1 MGVAAGLAPAAIIAA
16 AAFFAPQ
23 TALAADGPAGIA
35 FAQAEEGTF
44 WCRDADSRR
53 AFDCALKRCATEAG
67 GQECQVT
74 RWCLPAGWSGL
85 MVVWLPEFHA
95 TQIVCGLPDQAAV
108 GGALRAICDAGAEFT
123 RCDFVRTIDPDGTD
137 YEVGDSSWPGPADAA
152 AAK

>member
-1 MGVAAGLAPAAIIAA
+1 MAVAAGLARAALVAA
-16 AAFFAPQ
+16 AALLAPQ
-23 TALAADGPAGIA
+23 PALADGPVGIA

-44 WCRDADSRR
+44 WCRDADLRR
-53 AFDCALKRCATEAG
+53 AFDCAQKRCVREAG

-108 GGALRAICDAGAEFT
+108 GGALRAVCDAGAEFT
-123 RCDFVRTIDPDGTD
+123 RCDLVRTIDPDGAD
-137 YEVGDSSWPGPADAA
+137 HEVSDTSWPGPADGAA
-152 AAK
+152 TE